1 MNLFNE
7 VIHLIKKEILL
18 EWKQKNAFYSIF
30 LYLGCT
36 IFVCYLSVSLRGNSI
51 SPLTWNALFW
61 IILLFTSLNAVAKS
75 FAQENKSRFVYY
87 YLIAQ
92 PQSIIISKIIYNS
105 ILLSFLGLIALSLYS
120 LVLENPVENEQLFIL
135 NVFLGSLVFATTFTL
150 LSGIASKAGNSTT
163 LMAVLSIPIIIP
175 MLLLLMKIS
184 KNAIDGLDF
193 DTSSPEIFMLI
204 AINFMVVSLSYI
216 LFPYLWRS

>member
-1 MNLFNE
+1 LTIFYE
-7 VIHLIKKEILL
+7 IIHLIKKDVLL
-18 EWKQKNAFYSIF
+18 EWRQKNAFYGIF

-36 IFVCYLSVSLRGNSI
+36 IFVCYLSVGMRGNTI

-61 IILLFTSLNAVAKS
+61 IILLFTSLNAVAKG
-75 FAQENKSRFVYY
+75 FFQEGKGRILYY
-87 YLIAQ
+87 YMIAT
-92 PQSIIISKIIYNS
+92 PQAIILAKIAYNTVLLTLLALAALGIYS
-105 ILLSFLGLIALSLYS
+105 V
-120 LVLENPVENEQLFIL
+120 VLDNPVGNHLLFIV
-135 NVFLGSLVFATTFTL
+135 NVVLGAAGFATTFTL
-150 LSGIASKAGNSTT
+150 LSGIASKAGNNGA

-175 MLLLLMKIS
+175 MLLLLMKVS

-193 DTSSPEIFMLI
+193 DTCWHELVLLM